1 MNLPNAEGDL
11 LESQPAPIANPVKE
25 LEASLEA
32 LKRLFLVAMFG
43 VIFLALSVNVYLLR
57 QTREAL
63 RRFAEARNVVTHYE
77 QVQKPFIQNFAGS
90 LQLFAKTYPDFQPI
104 VDRYVPQQP
113 VSNPPPTLTT
123 PSLRTPP
130 PTSGGNR

>member
-11 LESQPAPIANPVKE
+11 LESQSASSANPVKE
-25 LEASLEA
+25 LEARLEA

-43 VIFLALSVNVYLLR
+43 FIFLALSVNVYLFR

-77 QVQKPFIQNFAGS
+77 QVQKPFIQNFAGRLAS
-90 LQLFAKTYPDFQPI
+90 FDDIYSAFLHI
-104 VDRYVPQQP
+104 
-113 VSNPPPTLTT
+113 
-123 PSLRTPP
+123 
-130 PTSGGNR
+130 